1 MTLRRTAMKPKARRK
16 PTAAE
21 DRHLSAVAAV
31 SCVLCAA
38 LGVPPAPTTVH
49 HIRAG
54 QGTSQR
60 ASHWL
65 TVALCHSCHQG
76 PRGIHGDQS
85 FLRQAKVTELDL
97 LAMTY
102 AAIERRRAA

>member
-1 MTLRRTAMKPKARRK
+1 MTLARKPMRRTRR
-16 PTAAE
+16 PSASAAE
-21 DRHLSAVAAV
+21 KRHLEAVAAV
-31 SCVLCAA
+31 PCVLCTA

-49 HIRAG
+49 HIRSG
-54 QGTSQR
+54 QGASQR

-76 PRGIHGDQS
+76 DRGVHGDQS

-97 LAMTY
+97 LAATY
-102 AAIERRRAA
+102 EAIERRRAA